1 MFEDYK
7 RMTLKEKLQVWLAFV
22 ILFVVPIIAPAIV
35 ELIF

>member
-7 RMTLKEKLQVWLAFV
+7 HLTLKEKLQVWLAFV
-22 ILFVVPIIAPAIV
+22 ILFVVPIVAPAIA